1 MNIKLV
7 QIDGKLPNLAL
18 MRLSSYYKENN
29 DDVYFTRHIT
39 PELFENPYYDKVF
52 ASSIFG
58 FSRDRIE
65 RLKIQYPNAI
75 IGGTGTDNWTTK
87 IEDHIGD
94 YFKYDY
100 SIYPDFEHSIGFT
113 QRGCRL
119 KCKFCVVPTKEG
131 KNRST
136 SSIYDIW
143 RGDGHPKKIHLLDND
158 FFGQPEEQWKE
169 RIKEIKEGKFKVC
182 FNQGINIRLIDETVA
197 KNLLDK
203 ELQIDQQ
210 YKDFTESIK
219 ELGTWHNNYQTELE
233 NILGRRYNLDN
244 AEYQVRKDTHTQKL
258 DEIQATVDS
267 MLTGDSS
274 DTGFKSVKSVG
285 SGNIIN
291 IAKTAENS
299 DNYVININNKC
310 LKTAQNLSTAD
321 TLNGKGYELNNCDA
335 GDSTQ
340 YFIVNEIN
348 NKNDYENLISQDQTE
363 TNKKVPND
371 EPFIQYPF
379 SVITP
384 EGDSNK
390 GWCLDID
397 DYKNIT
403 IQSCK
408 SSPYQR
414 FKPSMTEYIHN
425 SCDNI

>member
-29 DDVYFTRHIT
+29 DDIYFTRHIT

-158 FFGQPEEQWKE
+158 FFGQLEEQWKE

-182 FNQGINIRLIDETVA
+182 FNQGINIRLQLAQNIYGDTKPKTLSKIRADASKYAEFLYGVRDVADADGKRLKMPSVEKRGDYLFELIDETVA
-197 KNLLDK
+197 KNLIEIDYRDDSFKNKRLYTAWDNIGDEKRFFDGIDILNKYGIPSKHIMAYMLIGYDK
-203 ELQIDQQ
+203 RE
-210 YKDFTESIK
+210 
-219 ELGTWHNNYQTELE
+219 TWKRIFYRFNKMVERGILPYPMVYNNE
-233 NILGRRYNLDN
+233 N
-244 AEYQVRKDTHTQKL
+244 KKL
-258 DEIQATVDS
+258 KRFQR
-267 MLTGDSS
+267 
-274 DTGFKSVKSVG
+274 
-285 SGNIIN
+285 
-291 IAKTAENS
+291 
-299 DNYVININNKC
+299 YVIRGFYRYIKWKDYWYNK
-310 LKTAQNLSTAD
+310 T
-321 TLNGKGYELNNCDA
+321 
-335 GDSTQ
+335 
-340 YFIVNEIN
+340 
-348 NKNDYENLISQDQTE
+348 
-363 TNKKVPND
+363 
-371 EPFIQYPF
+371 
-379 SVITP
+379 
-384 EGDSNK
+384 
-390 GWCLDID
+390 
-397 DYKNIT
+397 
-403 IQSCK
+403 
-408 SSPYQR
+408 
-414 FKPSMTEYIHN
+414 
-425 SCDNI
+425 